1 MQLRALNQKRGSLV
15 SIRKEWKK
23 RAHCETINEPVL
35 HGEQKET
42 EALMINIV
50 PLLFFKIQ
58 SSKRFF
64 K

>member
-15 SIRKEWKK
+15 SIRREWEK
-23 RAHCETINEPVL
+23 REHCETINEPAL

-42 EALMINIV
+42 EALMMNTV

-58 SSKRFF
+58 SSKQFF